1 MHVYFFF
8 NTVPPEQAGVPGGG
22 LWILYGG
29 PRPLTE
35 YTVGDRPAHATQM
48 CALIA
53 IEDHSVR
60 LNTI

>member
-29 PRPLTE
+29 PRPFAE
-35 YTVGDRPAHATQM
+35 YTVGDRPAHATQK

-53 IEDHSVR
+53 NEDHSVR